1 MLDGHWCLPIC
12 NSSTQKPEMGSP
24 WASWI
29 ALVSS
34 GFNSGDPDSENT
46 VKSNEDSW
54 LSALSLH
61 RYTRQ
66 SRHTRKYN
74 CTDTGKYTQIP
85 TYKKKKPW
93 KKWKSK
99 HGINFKLFYC
109 ILGCFIYPV
118 MESLAGRSH
127 IFTVTL
133 EHMLYNENLPEMQCI
148 LECISPLAGFFLTV
162 ERAPAESLP
171 CLFPPAAEFYLAK
184 KCF

>member
-24 WASWI
+24 WASWL

-46 VKSNEDSW
+46 AMKTPDCQPWASTDTQDHPDTHANTT
-54 LSALSLH
+54 AQTQANTHKSLH
-61 RYTRQ
+61 IR
-66 SRHTRKYN
+66 
-74 CTDTGKYTQIP
+74 
-85 TYKKKKPW
+85 KKKPW

-118 MESLAGRSH
+118 IESLAGRSH

-133 EHMLYNENLPEMQCI
+133 AHMLYNENLPEMQCI
-148 LECISPLAGFFLTV
+148 LECISPLASIFPTA